1 MKHLFD
7 GDLGAFSYL
16 LMVLL
21 YIPCCASIGAMYR
34 EVGARWTA
42 FAALWT
48 IAMGSGAATIVYQ
61 IGRFNQHPVYSSVC
75 IGVCLA
81 VILAIIIGLRVKGKD
96 AAQ

>member
-1 MKHLFD
+1 
-7 GDLGAFSYL
+7 
-16 LMVLL
+16 
-21 YIPCCASIGAMYR
+21 
-34 EVGARWTA
+34 
-42 FAALWT
+42 
-48 IAMGSGAATIVYQ
+48 MGYGAATIVYQ

>member
-1 MKHLFD
+1 
-7 GDLGAFSYL
+7 
-16 LMVLL
+16 
-21 YIPCCASIGAMYR
+21 MYR

-48 IAMGSGAATIVYQ
+48 IAMGYGTATIVYQ
-61 IGRFNQHPVYSSVC
+61 IGRFNQHTVYSSVC